1 MGDWGEGDGVVGLE
15 LGEGE
20 RMRMRTKESMGFW
33 KVGGDGSGKIYWEL
47 RAEGMSI
54 IQNTTKKN
62 CVEALAEVW
71 KHTISDTMN
80 ERACVLMDYLRKET
94 LGVLSTPFKLEIP

>member
-1 MGDWGEGDGVVGLE
+1 MEGWWGWKWEDL
-15 LGEGE
+15 LGI
-20 RMRMRTKESMGFW
+20 ESRGNE
-33 KVGGDGSGKIYWEL
+33 Y
-47 RAEGMSI
+47 
-54 IQNTTKKN
+54 NTEYHQKN

>member
-33 KVGGDGSGKIYWEL
+33 KVGGDGSGKIY
-47 RAEGMSI
+47 
-54 IQNTTKKN
+54 
-62 CVEALAEVW
+62 
-71 KHTISDTMN
+71 
-80 ERACVLMDYLRKET
+80 
-94 LGVLSTPFKLEIP
+94 